1 MIDLPPDLAP
11 VPEVLAK
18 GLGEVASLFDAH
30 LRSDLLPVADLVA
43 HVERYRGKMLR
54 PALALLCGL
63 ASSEQRPALALSRAH
78 YTIAAT
84 CEMVHMATLV
94 HDDVLDEAEVRRRGR
109 TINAL
114 QGNEAAVMLG
124 DYLIAGAFHL
134 CSLLDDPRPARTI
147 GSVSMAMCAGELL
160 QLSNRENLSL
170 DLGTYLEILERKTG
184 ALIGAACELGALASG
199 APVTTADALR
209 RYGLLLGV
217 AFQVQDDLLDLLG
230 DERTVGKSVGRDAGK
245 GKITLPMILALRE
258 APPDARIAIIAA
270 YDAARAEPT
279 GDAPRRLAALLDEC
293 SAVEHSRA
301 FAAGH
306 VDRALT
312 ELNALK
318 PGPAREALRLLGR
331 AVINRAF

>member
-1 MIDLPPDLAP
+1 MIDLPPELAP
-11 VPEVLAK
+11 VPEVLAR
-18 GLGEVASLFDAH
+18 GLSDVAARFDAH

-54 PALALLCGL
+54 PALALLSGL
-63 ASSEQRPALALSRAH
+63 AASDQAPARALTPAH
-78 YTIAAT
+78 VTIAST

-160 QLSNRENLSL
+160 QLANRENLSL
-170 DLGTYLEILERKTG
+170 DLGTYIEILERKTG

-199 APVTTADALR
+199 APAPVVSAMR
-209 RYGLLLGV
+209 RYGLKLGV

-230 DERTVGKSVGRDAGK
+230 DEGTVGKSVGRDAGK
-245 GKITLPMILALRE
+245 GKITLPMILALRDAAPAPRVALIE
-258 APPDARIAIIAA
+258 AF
-270 YDAARAEPT
+270 DAARDAPA
-279 GDAPRRLAALLDEC
+279 GDAPRALAALLAA
-293 SAVEHSRA
+293 SGAVDRSRA
-301 FAAGH
+301 FAREY
-306 VDRALT
+306 VDLALG
-312 ELNALK
+312 ELRMLR
-318 PGPAREALRLLGR
+318 PGPACEALRLLAR
-331 AVINRAF
+331 AVIDRSF